1 MPLTFLVVSDTH
13 GRADLLLEAF
23 CRAKSDGVLFLG
35 DGLRDLGVLPDDTTL
50 RAVRGNCDWTTRED
64 APAVRV
70 EEIAGYRIY
79 LTHGHLQ
86 GAKLSRDTA
95 IENAAAAG
103 ADVLLHGHTHVAF
116 EKTYPVGARIGS
128 TVLTKPLLV
137 LCPGSLGQPPDGHPT
152 FATLTLAENGVLAGF
167 GRL

>member
-1 MPLTFLVVSDTH
+1 
-13 GRADLLLEAF
+13 
-23 CRAKSDGVLFLG
+23 
-35 DGLRDLGVLPDDTTL
+35 
-50 RAVRGNCDWTTRED
+50 
-64 APAVRV
+64 
-70 EEIAGYRIY
+70 
-79 LTHGHLQ
+79 
-86 GAKLSRDTA
+86 
-95 IENAAAAG
+95 